1 MNEEEL
7 LKVVRKER
15 EDNVRFLSNTGK
27 VEREL
32 WVVREFLKHLGIEF
46 SEEELVSPPEDPP
59 DVIFRSVQ
67 FEIKDIVDYQRHA
80 EAKRELRIALEAKN
94 PEDLI
99 EQAVARDI
107 TYTEVVNLIEEK
119 ISNLKYAPSTR
130 AKLDLLFYI
139 CLDNSRAYIA
149 VPRKP
154 LEGLA
159 SLGYCSISLLM
170 GGNSVVL
177 VASSQAP
184 DILRSRAELV
194 VKVEGSGVV

>member
-1 MNEEEL
+1 MNDEEL

-15 EDNVRFLSNTGK
+15 EGNVRFLSNAGK

-32 WVVREFLKHLGIEF
+32 WVAREFLKTLESI
-46 SEEELVSPPEDPP
+46 SQKKSVSPPEDPP

-80 EAKRELRIALEAKN
+80 EAKRELRIAREAEN

-99 EQAVARDI
+99 ERVVARDI

-139 CLDNSRAYIA
+139 CLNNSRAYIA

-159 SLGYCSISLLM
+159 SLGYRSISLLM
-170 GGNSVVL
+170 GRNSVVL
-177 VASSQAP
+177 IAISQAP

-194 VKVEGSGVV
+194 VKVEGSEVV